1 MSKYDKMIA
10 LNKKASDEKVAMAR
24 NAIHKMMD
32 EGQKVTVPKL
42 MQKTGLSRGFFYK
55 NEIIRREVDKALQQQ
70 AGMVDPKRYIG
81 DMALRSRIELFQQQN
96 RELQKEVETLRK
108 DKERLEKALNR
119 RDMELMKNF

>member
-1 MSKYDKMIA
+1 
-10 LNKKASDEKVAMAR
+10 MAR

-81 DMALRSRIELFQQQN
+81 DMALRSRIELLQQQN
-96 RELQKEVETLRK
+96 RELEREVETLRK